1 MKNSN
6 PPFAKKSCQLAST
19 IAFGSILLAAATSAQ
34 ALNIKTGNPDVQ
46 MRWDNTLTYN
56 IGWRAQGR
64 DDKLGDKW
72 ISQATNH
79 GWDRGDVVTNRVD
92 LLSEFDFIYKEK
104 NGFRVSAAAWNDFA
118 YDKKVEGNPVY
129 DELGF
134 GTAYPNN
141 RFTGKVERYY
151 KRSGEILD
159 AFVFTEIDVLDMPVN
174 IRAGRH
180 NLYWGESLFSFNSM
194 AYAQGPIDM
203 RKGTAMP
210 GVEAKELF
218 LPQTQ
223 ISAVAQVNDKLSVS
237 AFYML
242 EWDPHRL
249 PEGGTYLGAADM
261 GFLGGTSFLGFP
273 YVGDVSHGHRE
284 KPGNSGSWGVSAA
297 FPSELL
303 NGTVGL
309 YYREFDDRF
318 PNQLTA
324 PDYMYNA
331 YAQDVKLYGISLSR
345 LVGAVSVGAEIS
357 MRENTGLITNGG
369 MDELARGDTIHA
381 LVNAVAVFSTN
392 RFWDTASLS
401 AELTYDRLQSISS
414 ADKKLVNHKDYGNC
428 GGVSDGCVTDDAWG
442 VQVAFEPTWY
452 HVYPGIDMTL
462 PINFGMGLKGNS
474 ATPLGIQEDSGA
486 WSVGVGLDIH
496 SKYEID
502 LAYNGYFGDYSKGP
516 NNVTNDPRVNPVWQT
531 MNGNALLGDRGW
543 VSLTGKVSF

>member
-1 MKNSN
+1 MENRN
-6 PPFAKKSCQLAST
+6 PPFARKSCKLVSE
-19 IAFGSILLAAATSAQ
+19 IAFCSALLMAATSAH
-34 ALNIKTGNPDVQ
+34 ALNIKNDNPDLQ

-64 DDKLGDKW
+64 DNNLGDNW
-72 ISQATNH
+72 VSQATNH

-92 LLSEFDFIYKEK
+92 LFSEFDFIYKET
-104 NGFRVSAAAWNDFA
+104 NGFRISAAAWNDFS

-129 DELGF
+129 DELGL

-194 AYAQGPIDM
+194 AYGQGPIDL

-223 ISAVAQVNDKLSVS
+223 ISAVAQVNDKLSVA

-242 EWDPHRL
+242 EWDAHRL
-249 PEGGTYLGAADM
+249 PEGGTYLGAADL
-261 GFLGGTSFLGFP
+261 GFLGGTNFLGFP
-273 YVGDVSHGHRE
+273 YIGDVDHGRRE
-284 KPGNSGSWGVSAA
+284 KPSDTGSWGVSAK

-318 PNQLTA
+318 PNQLNS
-324 PDYMYNA
+324 PEYMYNA
-331 YAQDVKLYGISLSR
+331 YAQDVKLYGVSLSR
-345 LVGAVSVGAEIS
+345 LVGSVSVGAEIS
-357 MRENTGLITNGG
+357 MRENAGLVSNGG
-369 MDELARGDTIHA
+369 DELARGDTIHA
-381 LVNAVAVFSTN
+381 LVNAIATFSTN
-392 RFWDTASLS
+392 PLWDTASLS

-414 ADKKLVNHKDYGNC
+414 ADKLLVKHEDYGNC
-428 GGVSDGCVTDDAWG
+428 GKVSDGCVSDNAWG
-442 VQVAFEPTWY
+442 FQLAFVPTWY
-452 HVYPGIDMTL
+452 QVYPGIDMTM
-462 PINFGMGLKGNS
+462 PINFGMGIKGNS
-474 ATPLGIQEDSGA
+474 ATPLGVSEDSGA
-486 WSVGVGLDIH
+486 FSVGVGMDVH

-502 LAYNGYFGDYSKGP
+502 LAYNGYFGDYSKG
-516 NNVTNDPRVNPVWQT
+516 TNDVSGDPRVNPVWT
-531 MNGNALLGDRGW
+531 TANGNGLLSDRGW
-543 VSLTGKVSF
+543 VSLTAKATF